1 MLCPARKL
9 RPLWLI
15 PHNWVA
21 ALPASSQH
29 PALCSRAADGLQSL
43 QSAVGRSTTCR
54 SEQTAVWTCSIT
66 TQSQGHSLALLSV
79 CPTIL
84 LRRESWWW
92 SIGTS
97 YAWNCLKIFRS
108 FLFSLCYIGWA
119 ICADILVQ
127 LSASLSKAPNCV
139 LWQERGRRTHNFV
152 PMWRL
157 TLILTEQ
164 WRVLI
169 KFLQQQQQQQ
179 QRMMQFW
186 HYQHQILDIND
197 GAGDTEQGKVFIAN
211 LLHLIDIFL
220 QSLVI
225 SSPGTISRT
234 QNREQGTGSASI
246 L

>member
-1 MLCPARKL
+1 MKHWNIICMKL
-9 RPLWLI
+9 SENLTVHSCFHCVTFLAWLRDFCWY
-15 PHNWVA
+15 P
-21 ALPASSQH
+21 
-29 PALCSRAADGLQSL
+29 
-43 QSAVGRSTTCR
+43 
-54 SEQTAVWTCSIT
+54 
-66 TQSQGHSLALLSV
+66 
-79 CPTIL
+79 
-84 LRRESWWW
+84 
-92 SIGTS
+92 
-97 YAWNCLKIFRS
+97 
-108 FLFSLCYIGWA
+108 
-119 ICADILVQ
+119 Q

-157 TLILTEQ
+157 TLILTGQ

-246 L
+246 LLTHILHLTMITRI